1 MTSTGDDIYRSQNG
15 DAWRLIRDTASGRV
29 LVRHE
34 ANAASGGRITDM
46 GVEEF
51 LSQGGSGPE
60 YAVLRRLMAEPADSG
75 LHDGTS
81 SWDAVEMEPRLAEG
95 ETLVGYFPPGDYRLE
110 AGADGVRLVRRGTA
124 EPAAA
129 VDAGSATPASISLK
143 NWNRRLW
150 DRRSDD
156 R

>member
-1 MTSTGDDIYRSQNG
+1 MTPTGDDIYRSQNG
-15 DAWRLIRDTASGRV
+15 DAWRLIRDTASGRM

-34 ANAASGGRITDM
+34 ANAPSGGRITDM

-60 YAVLRRLMAEPADSG
+60 YAALRRLMAEPANGG
-75 LHDGTS
+75 LHDEMPP
-81 SWDAVEMEPRLAEG
+81 WDDAEMEPSLAEG

-110 AGADGVRLVRRGTA
+110 AGADGIWLVRRGTA
-124 EPAAA
+124 GPVAA
-129 VDAGSATPASISLK
+129 VDAGAATPASIGIK
-143 NWNRRLW
+143 NRNRRLW

>member
-1 MTSTGDDIYRSQNG
+1 MTPKGDDIYRSQNG
-15 DAWRLIRDTASGRV
+15 DAWRLVRDTASGRV

-34 ANAASGGRITDM
+34 ANASSGGRITDM

-60 YAVLRRLMAEPADSG
+60 YVALRRLMAEPANGG
-75 LHDGTS
+75 LQDETA
-81 SWDAVEMEPRLAEG
+81 SWDAVEMEPSLAEG
-95 ETLVGYFPPGDYRLE
+95 ETLVGCFPPGDYRLE
-110 AGADGVRLVRRGTA
+110 AGADGVWLVRRGTA

-129 VDAGSATPASISLK
+129 VGAGGATPASISIK